1 MVKLITLGTSH
12 GDPGLR
18 RFNSALLLRTSGGDY
33 LFEAGAPVNALMIRK
48 GIPFAGLK
56 AVFASHT
63 HEDHIGG
70 LPGLIKSL
78 VKRPE
83 AGQHTDLFLPEKS
96 CTDGVLAF
104 MAAVHRPWP
113 EELLTFS
120 EIAPGPIFDDGDL
133 RVTAYPTDHVVEG
146 ERHYPSW
153 AFLAEA
159 EGVRIVFTGD
169 LSRDL
174 HDFPLAAFD
183 EPAVCVMECQH
194 YAPECAVPIFRK
206 LPITRFIGVHISAR
220 WDGHTGEF
228 YKAVGRPR
236 FPFELAEDGMEFD
249 LSAPPVPKG
258 TRPFTAAVLA
268 DLHLPDEADTVKEH
282 VLDQALEK
290 IASSRPDAVLLT
302 GDMTARGTLPAARRL
317 KKKLCRLPGKVFFT
331 PGNAEQRTPKDA
343 DQVAAC
349 LKTRDRGEGVLLL
362 ESSAGR
368 FSAAARAA
376 LARMIAENTARDL
389 LAVTHYPPMC
399 LPEEDR
405 WLLAAA
411 GRAGIIG
418 LLVCGHLHYDKRFI
432 WSGIRCE
439 MVRGLDPDK
448 AIGGP
453 PAVVFFSRRRDGS
466 WIRRE
471 TVCREAD
478 PVNWEPDER
487 AALAD
492 RLGLSG
498 MSDPF
503 GGLEFAAREK
513 VPVFE
518 WRFAFFEGEQAE
530 RFRALLGA
538 WRRAGGK
545 CFSIH
550 FPELVWENGEL
561 VRPDALRAAVR
572 AALDLRADR
581 ITVHVPRVSVGLF
594 SDSAVAGKI
603 ADAASEILRPLACAG
618 IAVGVENLH
627 MKPGEKEGPDRGFG
641 YTPDEVLTFADML
654 TARGVPAGIHFD
666 LGHAR
671 NNGAFGSI
679 YPISSWL
686 ARCGGRINGC
696 HLHQV
701 TCDGDGKM
709 LNHQAVTEPFGR
721 LISLASL
728 FLAWKSG
735 ELPRVPLILEIR
747 GGRGPESWTCLRR
760 YLGKNGKT
768 FVSDGG
774 GVRD

>member
-83 AGQHTDLFLPEKS
+83 PGQHTDLFLPEKS

-120 EIAPGPIFDDGDL
+120 EIAPGPIFEDGNL
-133 RVTAYPTDHVVEG
+133 RVTAYPTDHAVEG
-146 ERHYPSW
+146 EHHYPSW

-159 EGVRIVFTGD
+159 DGVRIVFTGD

-174 HDFPLAAFD
+174 HDFPVAAFD
-183 EPAVCVMECQH
+183 KPAVCVMECQH
-194 YAPECAVPIFRK
+194 YDPECAVPIFRE
-206 LPITRFIGVHISAR
+206 LPITRFIGVHISAY
-220 WDGHTGEF
+220 WDGHAGKLF
-228 YKAVGRPR
+228 KAVGRPR

-249 LSAPPVPKG
+249 LSAPLAPKR

-268 DLHLPDEADTVKEH
+268 DLHLPDETATVKEP
-282 VLDQALEK
+282 VLDRVLEK
-290 IASSRPDAVLLT
+290 IASRKPDVVLLA

-317 KKKLCRLPGKVFFT
+317 KKKLRRLPGKVFFT
-331 PGNAEQRTPKDA
+331 PGNAELRTPEA
-343 DQVAAC
+343 AAEVAAC
-349 LKTRDRGEGVLLL
+349 LKTPDRGEGVLLL

-368 FSAAARAA
+368 FNAAARAA
-376 LARMIAENTARDL
+376 LARLIAENTARDL
-389 LAVTHYPPMC
+389 LTVTHYPPMC

-405 WLLAAA
+405 WLLTAA

-418 LLVCGHLHYDKRFI
+418 LLVCGHMHYDKRFL

-453 PAVVFFSRRRDGS
+453 PAVVFFSRREGGS

-471 TVCREAD
+471 AVCRAAD

-487 AALAD
+487 AVLVE

-503 GGLEFAAREK
+503 GALDFAIREK

-518 WRFAFFEGEQAE
+518 WRFAFWEGEPAE
-530 RFRALLGA
+530 RFRALLAA

-550 FPELVWENGEL
+550 FPDLGWENGGAAG
-561 VRPDALRAAVR
+561 VDALRAAVR
-572 AALDLRADR
+572 AALELRADR
-581 ITVHVPRVSVGLF
+581 VTVHIPRVSVGLF
-594 SDSAVAGKI
+594 SFPEAAGKI
-603 ADAASEILRPLACAG
+603 ADAAADILRPLATAG
-618 IAVGVENLH
+618 IVIGVENLH
-627 MKPGEKEGPDRGFG
+627 MKPGENDGPDRGFG

-654 TARGVPAGIHFD
+654 TARGVPAGIHLD

-671 NNGAFGSI
+671 NNGAFGNI
-679 YPISSWL
+679 HPISSWL
-686 ARCGGRINGC
+686 ARCGKRINGC

-701 TCDGDGKM
+701 TCDGKGEM
-709 LNHQAVTEPFGR
+709 LNHQAMTEPFGR

-728 FLAWKSG
+728 FLAWRSG
-735 ELPRVPLILEIR
+735 QIPRVPLILEIR
-747 GGRGPESWTCLRR
+747 GGRGPESWMCLRR
-760 YLGKNGKT
+760 YFEKKLY
-768 FVSDGG
+768 SRQGG
-774 GVRD
+774 GKK